1 MNLNEERIKTSK
13 RNFIVEG
20 EILTKYSA
28 FTMLALYLMEETK
41 QIRLTTHTNS
51 SRKADCEN
59 TACFFYAPILVH
71 ILLYNR
77 TEQLNKRESGRDGIC
92 LIKINPAKMHS

>member
-1 MNLNEERIKTSK
+1 MDTLLLLLQVHFTTRQ
-13 RNFIVEG
+13 
-20 EILTKYSA
+20 ILTKYSA
-28 FTMLALYLMEETK
+28 FTMLALYLMEESK
-41 QIRLTTHTNS
+41 RIELTTHTNS

-77 TEQLNKRESGRDGIC
+77 TEQLNKRESGRDGI
-92 LIKINPAKMHS
+92 

>member
-1 MNLNEERIKTSK
+1 
-13 RNFIVEG
+13 
-20 EILTKYSA
+20 
-28 FTMLALYLMEETK
+28 MLALYLMEETK
-41 QIRLTTHTNS
+41 RIELTTHTNS
-51 SRKADCEN
+51 SRKAYCEN

-92 LIKINPAKMHS
+92 LIKINPAKMHN

>member
-1 MNLNEERIKTSK
+1 MPYIETVNDIFRRTVLLYQKHPHSQCIPY
-13 RNFIVEG
+13 
-20 EILTKYSA
+20 LTKEN
-28 FTMLALYLMEETK
+28 TR
-41 QIRLTTHTNS
+41 IRLTTHTNPCK
-51 SRKADCEN
+51 KADCEN

-92 LIKINPAKMHS
+92 LIKINPAKMHN

>member
-1 MNLNEERIKTSK
+1 MNLNEEKIKTSK

-28 FTMLALYLMEETK
+28 FTILALYLMEETK
-41 QIRLTTHTNS
+41 RIELTTHTNS

-59 TACFFYAPILVH
+59 TACFFYAPVLVH

-92 LIKINPAKMHS
+92 LIKINPAKMHN

>member
-1 MNLNEERIKTSK
+1 MNLNEEKIKTGK

-41 QIRLTTHTNS
+41 RIELTTHTNS
-51 SRKADCEN
+51 SRKADCES
-59 TACFFYAPILVH
+59 TVCFFYVPILVH

-77 TEQLNKRESGRDGIC
+77 TEQWNKRESERDGIC
-92 LIKINPAKMHS
+92 LLRINPAKMHN

>member
-1 MNLNEERIKTSK
+1 MNLNEEKIKTGK

-41 QIRLTTHTNS
+41 RIELTTHTNS
-51 SRKADCEN
+51 SRKADCES
-59 TACFFYAPILVH
+59 TVCFFYVPNLVH

-77 TEQLNKRESGRDGIC
+77 TEQLNKRESERDGIC
-92 LIKINPAKMHS
+92 LIKIIRVTVHS

>member
-1 MNLNEERIKTSK
+1 MNLNEEKIKTGK

-41 QIRLTTHTNS
+41 RIRLTTHTNS

-77 TEQLNKRESGRDGIC
+77 TEQLNKRESGRDGI
-92 LIKINPAKMHS
+92 